1 MMTDYK
7 SIVRFKDG
15 KKGQFAIS
23 NAVSIEDALATLKR
37 DLVDM
42 RVGLVLV
49 PSVAEDIEPE
59 AA

>member
-1 MMTDYK
+1 MTTDYK

-15 KKGQFAIS
+15 QKGQFAIS
-23 NAVSIEDALATLKR
+23 NATSIEDALATLKR

-49 PSVAEDIEPE
+49 PNTKHISEPE
-59 AA
+59 VA

>member
-1 MMTDYK
+1 MTDYK

-15 KKGQFAIS
+15 QKGQFAIS
-23 NAVSIEDALATLKR
+23 NADSVEDALATLKR
-37 DLVDM
+37 DLDSM